1 VSDETGPIGRVLL
14 CLLIVALTGMF
25 CMLLRANLP

>member
-1 VSDETGPIGRVLL
+1 MSDESDPIGRVLL
-14 CLLIVALTGMF
+14 CMLIVALTGMF